1 MDKWRSSS
9 FDAQDD
15 EPLGPLAN
23 LVDIMLVFACGLIAA
38 LVAQSADLKQH
49 FNVENSKPVQQGKEL
64 IEVPESLTAKAIKNN
79 NPQTTG
85 SNKNPVIW
93 CIKFNDIEE
102 NIITTFYS
110 LKSEFLWVNQ
120 RYKRRARIKPT
131 NINNKANNRI
141 AYK

>member
-49 FNVENSKPVQQGKEL
+49 FNVELQQSQPQTISQGKEL
-64 IEVPESLTAKAIKNN
+64 TDVPESLKNSVKGTEGYQSIGQVYKD
-79 NPQTTG
+79 PKTG
-85 SNKNPVIW
+85 KLILIS
-93 CIKFNDIEE
+93 
-102 NIITTFYS
+102 
-110 LKSEFLWVNQ
+110 Q
-120 RYKRRARIKPT
+120 
-131 NINNKANNRI
+131 
-141 AYK
+141 

>member
-49 FNVENSKPVQQGKEL
+49 FNVELQQSQPKIISQGKEL
-64 IEVPESLTAKAIKNN
+64 TDVPESLKDSMKGTEGYQSMGQVYKDPK
-79 NPQTTG
+79 TG
-85 SNKNPVIW
+85 KLILIS
-93 CIKFNDIEE
+93 
-102 NIITTFYS
+102 
-110 LKSEFLWVNQ
+110 Q
-120 RYKRRARIKPT
+120 
-131 NINNKANNRI
+131 
-141 AYK
+141 

>member
-49 FNVENSKPVQQGKEL
+49 FNVELQQSQQQTISQGREL
-64 IEVPESLTAKAIKNN
+64 TDVPESLKDSVKGTEGYQSMGQVYKD
-79 NPQTTG
+79 PETG
-85 SNKNPVIW
+85 KLILIS
-93 CIKFNDIEE
+93 
-102 NIITTFYS
+102 
-110 LKSEFLWVNQ
+110 Q
-120 RYKRRARIKPT
+120 
-131 NINNKANNRI
+131 
-141 AYK
+141 